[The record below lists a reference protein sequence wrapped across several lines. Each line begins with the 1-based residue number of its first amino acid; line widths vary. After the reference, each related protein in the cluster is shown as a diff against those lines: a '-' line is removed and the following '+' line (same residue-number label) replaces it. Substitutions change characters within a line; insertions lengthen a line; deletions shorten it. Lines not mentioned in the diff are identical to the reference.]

1 MRACVC
7 VCVCVR
13 VRVCVCVCVRVCV
26 CVCVRVRVR
35 VCVCVCVRARVCVLC
50 CIINTLS
57 LSLLSHHSLALNFLS
72 HFHHCLLT
80 LLPASIYLPVSPPSL
95 HPSLPPPQANYT
107 TYSFDQ
113 DKHYGESSYSVSSSV
128 EKIQTEIMN
137 NGPVEAAFD
146 VYSDF
151 LHYKEG

>member
-1 MRACVC
+1 M
-7 VCVCVR
+7 
-13 VRVCVCVCVRVCV
+13 
-26 CVCVRVRVR
+26 
-35 VCVCVCVRARVCVLC
+35 C
-50 CIINTLS
+50 CIINTLV
-57 LSLLSHHSLALNFLS
+57 SLLSHHSLALILCLPFLLPPLY
-72 HFHHCLLT
+72 LLT
-80 LLPASIYLPVSPPSL
+80 LLPASIYFVSPTQP
-95 HPSLPPPQANYT
+95 LPPSPQANYT

-113 DKHYGESSYSVSSSV
+113 DKHYGESSYGVSSSV